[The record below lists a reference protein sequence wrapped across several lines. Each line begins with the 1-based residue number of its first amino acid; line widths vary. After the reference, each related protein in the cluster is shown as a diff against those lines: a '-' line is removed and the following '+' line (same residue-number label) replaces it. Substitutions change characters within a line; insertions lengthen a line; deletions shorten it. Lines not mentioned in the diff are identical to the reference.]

1 MIYPGLAFKF
11 VVRPAIRNGDLV
23 AEVFGQRCLD
33 GLIFGFGLISSP
45 FIQKDV
51 IIWWFS
57 GKNEKTSRDKMIAIP
72 NLKVVNHIL
81 V

>member
-1 MIYPGLAFKF
+1 M
-11 VVRPAIRNGDLV
+11 
-23 AEVFGQRCLD
+23 QWCLD
-33 GLIFGFGLISSP
+33 GLIFGFGLILSP

-57 GKNEKTSRDKMIAIP
+57 SKNEKMSRDKMIAIP
-72 NLKVVNHIL
+72 NLKGVNHIL